1 MTTKTI
7 WMPLYIGDY
16 LRDTSRLNTEQHG
29 AYLLLMMDY
38 YINGCLPD
46 DDSILARVAQMSESR
61 WRSNKTAIAPFFF
74 IKNGVWWHNRIE
86 KELDVSTKLR
96 ERNQKN
102 GKKGGR
108 PQKAKK
114 DEGGAK

>member
-1 MTTKTI
+1 MSKGNI

-16 LRDTSRLNTEQHG
+16 LRDTSRLTTEQHG

-46 DDSILARVAQMSESR
+46 DDLVLAGIARLGETKWKKLR
-61 WRSNKTAIAPFFF
+61 PAIEPFFI
-74 IKNGVWWHNRIE
+74 IKNGVWWQGRIE
-86 KELDVSTKLR
+86 KEMDKAAKMRASSA
-96 ERNQKN
+96 EN

-108 PQKAKK
+108 PRTKK
-114 DEGGAK
+114 IT